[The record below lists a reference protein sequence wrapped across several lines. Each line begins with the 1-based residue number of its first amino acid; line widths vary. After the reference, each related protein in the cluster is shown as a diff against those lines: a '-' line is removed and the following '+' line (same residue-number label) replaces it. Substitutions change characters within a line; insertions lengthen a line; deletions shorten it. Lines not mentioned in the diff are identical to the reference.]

1 MIRVKSPTTIEDLLR
16 MRAKAH
22 RKTNPSTTPFA
33 GMEGFV
39 LTYARHFHPK
49 PYPRRLNA
57 FRGEEHACFKNAWW
71 MVLESKGKLRYVE
84 GFAAQKDSLVRYGK
98 TLYPNAILHG
108 WAIDEHDRVIDPT
121 WMDKG
126 SLYFGVVFDF
136 GYCLKTAVRKRE
148 HTSLIGNFRDG
159 FPLLTG
165 KHTEADWMPR
175 EK

>member
-1 MIRVKSPTTIEDLLR
+1 MKPPKTIEDFLR
-16 MRAKAH
+16 MRAKAN
-22 RKTNPSTTPFA
+22 RKAIPATTPFA

-39 LTYARHFHPK
+39 LTYGKPFQTK

-84 GFAAQKDSLVRYGK
+84 GFAAEKDGLIRYGK
-98 TLYPNAILHG
+98 TLYPSAIIHG
-108 WAIDEHDRVIDPT
+108 WAIDKNDRVIDPT
-121 WMDKG
+121 WSESDG
-126 SLYFGVVFDF
+126 IYFGVVFDF
-136 GYCLKTAVRKRE
+136 AYCMKFAVRKRE
-148 HTSLIGNFRDG
+148 HTSLIGNFRDS

-165 KHTEADWMPR
+165 KHTEADWMPK